1 MAASKAL
8 PKKCSPNTSAAQ
20 TAQKECGR
28 SSTSTASKS
37 YIFTKEQ
44 IMNNRKLK
52 ISDQI
57 KLAAQHIQTKKTA
70 ANLAAYI
77 KTHKFMGQ
85 ICRQHIQMMGG
96 GR

>member
-1 MAASKAL
+1 
-8 PKKCSPNTSAAQ
+8 
-20 TAQKECGR
+20 
-28 SSTSTASKS
+28 
-37 YIFTKEQ
+37 
-44 IMNNRKLK
+44 MNNRKLK

>member
-1 MAASKAL
+1 
-8 PKKCSPNTSAAQ
+8 
-20 TAQKECGR
+20 
-28 SSTSTASKS
+28 
-37 YIFTKEQ
+37 
-44 IMNNRKLK
+44 MNNRKLK

-57 KLAAQHIQTKKTA
+57 KLAAQRIQTKKTA

-85 ICRQHIQMMGG
+85 ICRQHIRMMGG